1 MSKEMKKADAPA
13 ATIVQ
18 EPESLLDQVITET
31 RIGRDE
37 EQKLRSRQQIA
48 TFVEEV
54 MKGTVRRS
62 KDVETMIS
70 ARIADIDQLL
80 TRQLNIIMHAPEFK
94 QLEASWR
101 GVHYLVSQTESS
113 QTHKVRVM
121 NA

>member
-1 MSKEMKKADAPA
+1 MNKDTKKSDAST
-13 ATIVQ
+13 ATVVQ
-18 EPESLLDQVITET
+18 ETDSLLDQVISET

-37 EQKLRSRQQIA
+37 EQKIRSRQQIA

-80 TRQLNIIMHAPEFK
+80 TR
-94 QLEASWR
+94 S
-101 GVHYLVSQTESS
+101 
-113 QTHKVRVM
+113 KVC
-121 NA
+121 